1 MKDTRQWISS
11 KYILPSNNQKV
22 YYFSSFLG
30 MFRGEYFYDEN
41 SKGNPH
47 KFHSDY
53 GIVDADDISY
63 WMPYDHG
70 FKDMIPLPPDYQ
82 KVDYSDSDTIIN
94 DENGIDY
101 EEITIPYNQQEFSF
115 TFIESAGLNE

>member
-1 MKDTRQWISS
+1 MQDTRQWISS

-41 SKGNPH
+41 SKGNPN
-47 KFHSDY
+47 KFYSEH

-70 FKDMIPLPPDYQ
+70 LKDMIPLPPDYKQ
-82 KVDYSDSDTIIN
+82 SSKQADEYYSEVVEIPEGHRQLVFSYDIIG
-94 DENGIDY
+94 DI
-101 EEITIPYNQQEFSF
+101 Q
-115 TFIESAGLNE
+115 

>member
-1 MKDTRQWISS
+1 MQDTRQWISV

-22 YYFSSFLG
+22 YYFSNFLG

-47 KFHSDY
+47 KFYSEY

-63 WMPYDHG
+63 WMPYDHSLR
-70 FKDMIPLPPDYQ
+70 DMIPLPPDYIKSEEQ
-82 KVDYSDSDTIIN
+82 TDAYYMDRYSEVIEIPEEYRQLVFN
-94 DENGIDY
+94 Y
-101 EEITIPYNQQEFSF
+101 EVIGDIK
-115 TFIESAGLNE
+115 

>member
-1 MKDTRQWISS
+1 MQDTRKWIAS

-22 YYFSSFLG
+22 YYFSNFLG
-30 MFRGEYFYDEN
+30 IFRGEYFYDAT

-47 KFHSDY
+47 KFYSEH

-70 FKDMIPLPPDYQ
+70 LKDMIPLPPDYNKPKESNETVEIPEAHRQ
-82 KVDYSDSDTIIN
+82 LVFSYDIIG
-94 DENGIDY
+94 DI
-101 EEITIPYNQQEFSF
+101 Q
-115 TFIESAGLNE
+115 